1 MKKEIKKWWFL
12 TSIVLVAFGLYLL
25 GQAGINAI
33 DPSYNFQGETGQ
45 LLTAKSA
52 SLVQF
57 FFGLLAAIAGIF
69 IFVVTL
75 KVKPDEEE

>member
-1 MKKEIKKWWFL
+1 MKQETKKWWFL
-12 TSIVLVAFGLYLL
+12 ASIVFLAFGLYLL
-25 GQAGINAI
+25 GQAGVNAV
-33 DPSYNFQGETGQ
+33 DPDYNFAGDSGQ
-45 LLTAKSA
+45 LLTSRAT

-75 KVKPDEEE
+75 KTTPDED